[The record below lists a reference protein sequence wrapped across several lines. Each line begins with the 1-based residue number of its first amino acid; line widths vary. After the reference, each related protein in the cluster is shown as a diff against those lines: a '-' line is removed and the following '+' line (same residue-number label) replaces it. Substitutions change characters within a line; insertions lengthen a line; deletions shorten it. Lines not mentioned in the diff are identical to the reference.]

1 MNKPTLHLL
10 GLSHTV
16 PSARYSHCA
25 YTGRVLRFAKMM
37 KPFGYRVIEYSN
49 EGSESQAD
57 EHCVMLTADEMR
69 HLPMYPTNKGD
80 MTSETHKRFQWRL
93 AVAMRDRVQ
102 PGDIVCYP
110 FGIEHAAMAEV
121 FPEAFHVEIGV
132 GYTQCFSPL
141 RIYESYA
148 WWSWHQ
154 GKEQRPGNAYEFV
167 CPMGYDLDEWPIV
180 TKPKGCYSIQDYFL
194 YFGRIEQC
202 KGMQILVNI
211 ARNSDHKIIICGE
224 GDPEP
229 WLKQANNNLG
239 YLPPVYGKDR
249 AALLGNAKALLMPTL
264 YHEPFGGAGVEGQ
277 LCGTPLIASDFGA
290 FNETVQHGKTGFRCK
305 TLGDWLQA
313 MENIKYID
321 RQHFPYWVRTKYGL
335 KNVGNHMDQ
344 IFQQIAG
351 LKGLGWY
358 GPGYN
363 AIWY

>member
-1 MNKPTLHLL
+1 MDKPTLHLL

-37 KPFGYRVIEYSN
+37 QPFGYKVIEYSN

-57 EHCVMLTADEMR
+57 EHCVMLTSDEMR
-69 HLPMYPTNKGD
+69 HLPMYPENKGD
-80 MTSETHKRFQWRL
+80 LSSETHKRFTERL
-93 AVAMRDRVQ
+93 MIGLHAKIK
-102 PGDIVCYP
+102 PGDIICHP

-167 CPMGYDLDEWPIV
+167 CPMGYDLDEWPVI
-180 TKPKGCYSIQDYFL
+180 KHPQGDYFL

-202 KGMQILVNI
+202 KGLQIIVDI

-229 WLKQANNNLG
+229 WLRQADDNFD

-249 AALLGNAKALLMPTL
+249 AALLGNAKGLLMPTL

-290 FNETVQHGKTGFRCK
+290 FSETVRHGLTGYRCK
-305 TLGDWLQA
+305 TLGDWLNA
-313 MENIKYID
+313 MNHIDYISRD
-321 RQHFPYWVRTKYGL
+321 DVQFYTRDKFNLHDI
-335 KNVGNHMDQ
+335 GNQYDA